1 MKKVVYLLTL
11 PLCILLL
18 IQCRSMD
25 EDNSAIIEEDKILDM
40 VPSGSGLAIWKDS
53 LYIVSD
59 DAPFI
64 YRLSL
69 KDFSY
74 EQFPL
79 KGYTNAA
86 YRIPKNIKP
95 DFESAAIGEMG
106 GQQYLFAFGSGSK
119 TPGRDSLLIVNT
131 ANLQEQKTMS
141 LSGLYIGLREKTN
154 TPSAQWNLEGIAIT
168 HDTLLLFNRGNN
180 MVVEIEWVEFTRY
193 IATGGDIPYL
203 RHYTLNLPTH
213 DGHLARV
220 SGACELNDHGDILF
234 CASIEDTP
242 NWYTDGPVIGSYIGI
257 YNRRSKA
264 LSWADLLLGDGG
276 QPLKEKVE
284 SIEFLKADDEGVRVI
299 IVADNDK
306 GQSRLMKI
314 LLKGKT
320 KG

>member
-1 MKKVVYLLTL
+1 
-11 PLCILLL
+11 
-18 IQCRSMD
+18 
-25 EDNSAIIEEDKILDM
+25 M

-141 LSGLYIGLREKTN
+141 LSGLYTGKNKYPVSAMEPGRDCYHSRHA
-154 TPSAQWNLEGIAIT
+154 PSVQPGKQYGGRDRMGGI
-168 HDTLLLFNRGNN
+168 HQVHCDRRRHTLL
-180 MVVEIEWVEFTRY
+180 
-193 IATGGDIPYL
+193 A
-203 RHYTLNLPTH
+203 
-213 DGHLARV
+213 
-220 SGACELNDHGDILF
+220 
-234 CASIEDTP
+234 
-242 NWYTDGPVIGSYIGI
+242 
-257 YNRRSKA
+257 A
-264 LSWADLLLGDGG
+264 LH
-276 QPLKEKVE
+276 
-284 SIEFLKADDEGVRVI
+284 
-299 IVADNDK
+299 
-306 GQSRLMKI
+306 
-314 LLKGKT
+314 T
-320 KG
+320 KPSHA